1 MILGMVKK
9 RNRNKRIKY
18 IDLIERNFKKKNS
31 ISMCDVFDMINRGN
45 MYELG
50 FYV

>member
-1 MILGMVKK
+1 MVKK
-9 RNRNKRIKY
+9 GIEIKELN
-18 IDLIERNFKKKNS
+18 ILILQKGILKKKNS

-50 FYV
+50 FNV